1 MNFDDFEKIR
11 RDLGG
16 HLRDLE
22 ETLRDG
28 VRSLYFPSGDTS
40 RPSSVKEEPQQE
52 FARRRPMIR
61 GPRRSSIDGSVSL
74 RDLVCE
80 VFHRYRWRSTSV
92 KWPPYLTNW
101 CRQQTRDGRERGRAA
116 FTHLVKGNLVVGDTA
131 VGTEQ
136 SVTNSTRPPRSYE
149 GQPIYPVMD
158 MHTHPRGP
166 FEPAHFV
173 RSTLVRLICR
183 ALSARESFVTLM
195 ISRGVSLMAIRS
207 LTTPR
212 SSRMRSSTPQ
222 RGNSGDIRKEIH
234 VTMVTFPEFRPRG
247 CAVTTISISTSQS
260 RSREGC
266 FDGLRFLERGSF
278 RPAPFSRRVAS

>member
-28 VRSLYFPSGDTS
+28 VRSLESEWRHLSTLVGERGASAGVRTTPTDDSWTQKEFNRRICLLARLGMRGFPSL
-40 RPSSVKEEPQQE
+40 
-52 FARRRPMIR
+52 
-61 GPRRSSIDGSVSL
+61 PREIHLSEMSPIFDKLLSA
-74 RDLVCE
+74 
-80 VFHRYRWRSTSV
+80 
-92 KWPPYLTNW
+92 TN
-101 CRQQTRDGRERGRAA
+101 QDGRERGRVV

-136 SVTNSTRPPRSYE
+136 SVTNSTRPPRNYE

-173 RSTLVRLICR
+173 EHFSETDLQGIVCSGAVL
-183 ALSARESFVTLM
+183 VTLM

-212 SSRMRSSTPQ
+212 SVSNEEFNATARELRQYSERDSRYHGDLPRIQTKRLCRDYDLYLYQSKPES
-222 RGNSGDIRKEIH
+222 RGL
-234 VTMVTFPEFRPRG
+234 F
-247 CAVTTISISTSQS
+247 
-260 RSREGC
+260 
-266 FDGLRFLERGSF
+266 
-278 RPAPFSRRVAS
+278 RRVEIPRKG